1 MNQKRSA
8 VILLQASKFSAT
20 FLYGISCSVHA
31 HAKSSSWFAQRQQQI
46 KSFAASRVSKRS
58 SFICHLFGQTFAS
71 TFHPSSS
78 SFLSPLTA
86 TCGQSTVGEKK
97 GQSNIDIPHISP
109 FPLLL
114 FQRHRLIIINN
125 ITIIWSSSTSSS
137 TSSWSSY
144 SSRLNFQLSSQLT
157 FACVLRHI
165 SALSASLLLQ
175 LQLTTLIHQYQRP

>member
-1 MNQKRSA
+1 MQSFCFKLQDLAPLFCTVSA
-8 VILLQASKFSAT
+8 VLPMRIPKAAADLPKDNN
-20 FLYGISCSVHA
+20 
-31 HAKSSSWFAQRQQQI
+31 